1 MKRKIAA
8 TSTAATCCSVI
19 DILAAGNTGGRIE
32 ELEFLMNVHQSLTA
46 SRPLESF
53 SPPGSVA
60 AKVDAM
66 VRFQGVEK
74 TYPAY
79 RGKPSVRALQNIDF
93 AIPRGSITGVIGRSG
108 AGKSS
113 LVRLI
118 NGLEKPTT
126 GRVEVDG
133 RDISALTGRELR
145 LTQRS
150 IGMIFQHFNLLSSR
164 TAAANIALPLEIA
177 GWSKADIAVRVAE
190 LLELVDIA
198 DKHDRYPSELSGGQ
212 KQRIG
217 IARALATRPSVLLSD
232 EATSAL
238 DPQTTRAILDLLANI
253 NRELG
258 VTIVLITHE
267 MSVVRQL
274 AKEVVVI
281 DAGDIVERGNV
292 ADIFT
297 HPKQPI
303 TQTFLAE
310 VLGDSLPVSLA
321 SRLQEKQV
329 PGGQAVIRVLV
340 RGDAGDTVVARLA
353 RELSIDVALLS
364 ARIDEIGG
372 QRVGSLTIGVPG
384 GDATAPQVLAYLS
397 QHQFSAEGLGY
408 VA

>member
-1 MKRKIAA
+1 MKAA
-8 TSTAATCCSVI
+8 SMNAHPSLVIGQPVEIPDAA
-19 DILAAGNTGGRIE
+19 AE
-32 ELEFLMNVHQSLTA
+32 PE
-46 SRPLESF
+46 
-53 SPPGSVA
+53 
-60 AKVDAM
+60 AM
-66 VRFQGVEK
+66 VRFENISK

-79 RGKPSVRALQNIDF
+79 RGKPGVNALQGIDF
-93 AIPRGSITGVIGRSG
+93 AIARGSITGVIGRSG

-126 GRVEVDG
+126 GRVVVDNK
-133 RDISALTGRELR
+133 DISALTGRELR
-145 LTQRS
+145 LAQRS

-164 TAAANIALPLEIA
+164 TAANNIALPLEIA
-177 GWSKADIAVRVAE
+177 GWSKADIKARVAE
-190 LLELVDIA
+190 LLDLVGIA

-212 KQRIG
+212 KQRVG

-274 AKEVVVI
+274 AKEVVVL
-281 DAGDIVERGNV
+281 DAGHVVESGHV

-297 HPKQPI
+297 HPKHPI
-303 TQTFLAE
+303 TQSFLAE
-310 VLGDSLPVSLA
+310 VTGDSLPVSLA
-321 SRLQEKQV
+321 SRIVQE
-329 PGGQAVIRVLV
+329 PGSHAVIRVQV
-340 RGDAGDTVVARLA
+340 RGAGAGDTLIARLA
-353 RELSIDVALLS
+353 RELGLDVSLLS

-372 QRVGSLTIGVPG
+372 QHVGSLVLGIPLGISG
-384 GDATAPQVLAYLS
+384 GEGATTRTLAWLS
-397 QHQFSAEGLGY
+397 QYQFSAERLGY

>member
-1 MKRKIAA
+1 
-8 TSTAATCCSVI
+8 
-19 DILAAGNTGGRIE
+19 
-32 ELEFLMNVHQSLTA
+32 MNVHQSMTA
-46 SRPLESF
+46 AEPVETLLPLPH
-53 SPPGSVA
+53 PPTA
-60 AKVDAM
+60 ADAM
-66 VRFQGVEK
+66 VRFEQVAK
-74 TYPAY
+74 AYPAY
-79 RGKPSVRALQNIDF
+79 RDKPSVQALKDIDF

-118 NGLEKPTT
+118 NGLEKPSS
-126 GRVEVDG
+126 GRVVVDG
-133 RDISALTGRELR
+133 RDISGLSGRDLR
-145 LTQRS
+145 LAQRS

-164 TAAANIALPLEIA
+164 TAADNIALPLEIA
-177 GWSKADIAVRVAE
+177 GWSRRDIAVRVAE
-190 LLELVDIA
+190 LLELVGIA
-198 DKHDRYPSELSGGQ
+198 DKYDRYPSELSGGQ

-217 IARALATRPSVLLSD
+217 IARALATRPNVLLSD

-238 DPQTTRAILDLLANI
+238 DPQTTRSILDLLANI

-281 DAGDIVERGNV
+281 DGGHIVERGHV

-297 HPKQPI
+297 HPANPV
-303 TQTFLAE
+303 TQAFLSE
-310 VLGDSLPVSLA
+310 VIGDSVPVSLA
-321 SRLQEKQV
+321 SRLQSRPV
-329 PGGQAVIRVLV
+329 ADGRAVIRVQV
-340 RGDAGDTVVARLA
+340 RGADAGDTIVARLA

-372 QRVGSLTIGVPG
+372 QHVGSLSLGIPG
-384 GDATAPQVLAYLS
+384 GEAAADKAALYLS
-397 QHQFSAEGLGY
+397 QNNLPAERLGY

>member
-1 MKRKIAA
+1 
-8 TSTAATCCSVI
+8 
-19 DILAAGNTGGRIE
+19 
-32 ELEFLMNVHQSLTA
+32 MNVHQSLAAAEPVETLLPLAHPPTTA
-46 SRPLESF
+46 
-53 SPPGSVA
+53 
-60 AKVDAM
+60 DAM
-66 VRFQGVEK
+66 VWFEQVSK
-74 TYPAY
+74 AYPAY
-79 RGKPSVRALQNIDF
+79 RDKPSVQALKDIDF

-118 NGLEKPTT
+118 NGLEKPST
-126 GRVEVDG
+126 GRVVVDG
-133 RDISALTGRELR
+133 RDISGLSGRDLR
-145 LTQRS
+145 LAQRS

-164 TAAANIALPLEIA
+164 TAADNIALPLEIA
-177 GWSKADIAVRVAE
+177 GWSRRDIAVRVAE
-190 LLELVDIA
+190 LLELVGIA
-198 DKHDRYPSELSGGQ
+198 DKYDRYPSELSGGQ

-217 IARALATRPSVLLSD
+217 IARALATRPNVLLSD

-238 DPQTTRAILDLLANI
+238 DPQTTRSILDLLANI

-281 DAGDIVERGNV
+281 DGGHIVERGHV

-297 HPKQPI
+297 HPAHPV
-303 TQTFLAE
+303 TQAFLFE
-310 VLGDSLPVSLA
+310 VIGDSVPVSLA
-321 SRLQEKQV
+321 SRLQPQ
-329 PGGQAVIRVLV
+329 PIAGGHAVIRIQV
-340 RGDAGDTVVARLA
+340 RGADAGDTIVARLA

-372 QRVGSLTIGVPG
+372 QHVGSLSLGIPG
-384 GDATAPQVLAYLS
+384 GEAAADKAALYLS
-397 QHQFSAEGLGY
+397 KNNLPVERLGY

>member
-1 MKRKIAA
+1 MNAHPSLVIGEPVEIQDAA
-8 TSTAATCCSVI
+8 AQP
-19 DILAAGNTGGRIE
+19 E
-32 ELEFLMNVHQSLTA
+32 
-46 SRPLESF
+46 
-53 SPPGSVA
+53 
-60 AKVDAM
+60 AM
-66 VRFQGVEK
+66 VRFENISK

-79 RGKPSVRALQNIDF
+79 RGKPGVNALQGIDF
-93 AIPRGSITGVIGRSG
+93 EIARGSITGVIGRSG

-126 GRVEVDG
+126 GCIVVDG
-133 RDISALTGRELR
+133 KDISALTGRDLR
-145 LTQRS
+145 LAQRS

-164 TAAANIALPLEIA
+164 TAADNIALPLEIA
-177 GWSKADIAVRVAE
+177 GWSKVDIRARVAE
-190 LLELVDIA
+190 LLDLVDIA

-212 KQRIG
+212 KQRVG

-274 AKEVVVI
+274 AREVVVL
-281 DAGDIVERGNV
+281 DAGHVVESGHV
-292 ADIFT
+292 AEIFT
-297 HPKQPI
+297 HPKHPI
-303 TQTFLAE
+303 TQSFLAE
-310 VLGDSLPVSLA
+310 VTGDSLPVSLA
-321 SRLQEKQV
+321 SRIVQEE
-329 PGGQAVIRVLV
+329 GSQAVIRVQV
-340 RGDAGDTVVARLA
+340 RGAGAGDTLIARLA
-353 RELSIDVALLS
+353 RELGLDVSLLS

-372 QRVGSLTIGVPG
+372 QHVGSLVLGIPIGISG
-384 GDATAPQVLAYLS
+384 GEGAATRTLAWLS
-397 QHQFSAEGLGY
+397 QYQFSAERLGY

>member
-1 MKRKIAA
+1 
-8 TSTAATCCSVI
+8 
-19 DILAAGNTGGRIE
+19 
-32 ELEFLMNVHQSLTA
+32 MNVHQSLTA

-53 SPPGSVA
+53 SPPDSVA
-60 AKVDAM
+60 AKADAM
-66 VRFQGVEK
+66 VRFEGVEK

-118 NGLEKPTT
+118 NGLEKPTA
-126 GRVEVDG
+126 GRVEVDR
-133 RDISALTGRELR
+133 RDISALSGRELR
-145 LTQRS
+145 LAQRS

-177 GWSKADIAVRVAE
+177 GWSKTDIAVRVAE
-190 LLELVDIA
+190 LLDLVDIA

-281 DAGDIVERGNV
+281 DAGDIVERGHV

-310 VLGDSLPVSLA
+310 VLGDSVPVSLA
-321 SRLQEKQV
+321 SRLLEKPV
-329 PGGQAVIRVLV
+329 TGGQAVIRVLV
-340 RGDAGDTVVARLA
+340 RGDTGDTVVARLA

-372 QRVGSLTIGVPG
+372 QRIGTLTIGIPG
-384 GDATAPQVLAYLS
+384 GDATAAQVLTYLS
-397 QHQFSAEGLGY
+397 QHRFSAERLGY

>member
-1 MKRKIAA
+1 
-8 TSTAATCCSVI
+8 
-19 DILAAGNTGGRIE
+19 
-32 ELEFLMNVHQSLTA
+32 VH
-46 SRPLESF
+46 
-53 SPPGSVA
+53 
-60 AKVDAM
+60 
-66 VRFQGVEK
+66 
-74 TYPAY
+74 
-79 RGKPSVRALQNIDF
+79 ALQDIDF
-93 AIPRGSITGVIGRSG
+93 AIARGSITGVIGRSG

-118 NGLEKPTT
+118 NGLEKPTA
-126 GRVEVDG
+126 GRVVVDG
-133 RDISALTGRELR
+133 RDISALSGRPLR
-145 LTQRS
+145 LAQRS

-164 TAAANIALPLEIA
+164 TAAGNIALPLEIA
-177 GWSKADIAVRVAE
+177 GWSKADIRTRVAE

-217 IARALATRPSVLLSD
+217 IARALATRPNVLLSD

-267 MSVVRQL
+267 MSVVRQF
-274 AKEVVVI
+274 ANEVVVI
-281 DAGDIVERGNV
+281 DGGRIVERGHV

-297 HPKQPI
+297 RPKHPT

-310 VLGDSLPVSLA
+310 VLGDTVPVSLA
-321 SRLQEKQV
+321 SRLEQRPV
-329 PGGQAVIRVLV
+329 PAGKAVIRVQV
-340 RGDAGDTVVARLA
+340 QGTEAGDTVVARLA
-353 RELSIDVALLS
+353 RELAIDVAVLS

-372 QRVGSLTIGVPG
+372 QHVGSVILGIPG
-384 GDATAPQVLAYLS
+384 GEAVSRQALFFLS
-397 QHQFSAEGLGY
+397 QNDFAAERLGY

>member
-1 MKRKIAA
+1 MKAA
-8 TSTAATCCSVI
+8 SMNAHPSLVVGEPIEIREAAA
-19 DILAAGNTGGRIE
+19 AAG
-32 ELEFLMNVHQSLTA
+32 
-46 SRPLESF
+46 P
-53 SPPGSVA
+53 
-60 AKVDAM
+60 DAM
-66 VRFQGVEK
+66 VRFAGISK

-79 RGKPSVRALQNIDF
+79 RGKPGVNALEGIDF
-93 AIPRGSITGVIGRSG
+93 AIARGSITGVIGRSG

-126 GRVEVDG
+126 GRVIVDN
-133 RDISALTGRELR
+133 RDISALAGRELR
-145 LTQRS
+145 LAQRS

-177 GWSKADIAVRVAE
+177 GWSKADIRARVAE
-190 LLELVDIA
+190 LLDLVDIA

-212 KQRIG
+212 KQRVG

-274 AKEVVVI
+274 AKEVVVL
-281 DAGDIVERGNV
+281 DAGHVVESGHV

-297 HPKQPI
+297 HPKHPI
-303 TQTFLAE
+303 TQSFLAE
-310 VLGDSLPVSLA
+310 VVGDSLPVSLA
-321 SRLQEKQV
+321 SRIVQE
-329 PGGQAVIRVLV
+329 PGSHAVIRVQV
-340 RGDAGDTVVARLA
+340 RGAGAGDTLIARLA
-353 RELSIDVALLS
+353 RELGLDVSLLS

-372 QRVGSLTIGVPG
+372 QHVGSLVLGIPLSISCGE
-384 GDATAPQVLAYLS
+384 DAASRTLAWLS
-397 QHQFSAEGLGY
+397 QYQFSAERLGY

>member
-1 MKRKIAA
+1 MNAHPTLGIAEP
-8 TSTAATCCSVI
+8 VVP
-19 DILAAGNTGGRIE
+19 AG
-32 ELEFLMNVHQSLTA
+32 LVPSSL
-46 SRPLESF
+46 
-53 SPPGSVA
+53 VA
-60 AKVDAM
+60 EPM
-66 VRFQGVEK
+66 VRFEGLSK
-74 TYPAY
+74 IYPAY
-79 RGKPSVRALQNIDF
+79 RDKPDVEALKDIDF
-93 AIPRGSITGVIGRSG
+93 AIARGSITGVIGRSG

-118 NGLEKPTT
+118 NGLEKPTA
-126 GRVEVDG
+126 GRVVVDG
-133 RDISALTGRELR
+133 RHISALRGQALR
-145 LTQRS
+145 LAQRS

-164 TAAANIALPLEIA
+164 TASDNIALPLEIA
-177 GWSKADIAVRVAE
+177 GWSKADIRTRVAE

-198 DKHDRYPSELSGGQ
+198 DKHDRYPAELSGGQ

-217 IARALATRPSVLLSD
+217 IARALATRPNVLLSD

-258 VTIVLITHE
+258 VTIILITHE

-281 DAGDIVERGNV
+281 DGGRVVERGHV

-297 HPKQPI
+297 HPKHPT

-310 VLGDSLPVSLA
+310 VLGDAVPVSLA
-321 SRLQEKQV
+321 SRLVQEPV
-329 PGGQAVIRVLV
+329 PIGQTVLRVQV
-340 RGDAGDTVVARLA
+340 RGSDAGDTLVARLA

-372 QRVGSLTIGVPG
+372 QHVGSLILGIPG
-384 GDATAPQVLAYLS
+384 GEAAARQTLAYLS
-397 QHQFSAEGLGY
+397 LHHFAAERLGY
-408 VA
+408 VS

>member
-1 MKRKIAA
+1 MKAASMNAHPSLVIGEPVETRAA
-8 TSTAATCCSVI
+8 TAP
-19 DILAAGNTGGRIE
+19 E
-32 ELEFLMNVHQSLTA
+32 PE
-46 SRPLESF
+46 
-53 SPPGSVA
+53 
-60 AKVDAM
+60 AM
-66 VRFQGVEK
+66 VRFENISK

-79 RGKPSVRALQNIDF
+79 RGKPGVNALQGIDF
-93 AIPRGSITGVIGRSG
+93 AIARGSITGVIGRSG

-126 GRVEVDG
+126 GHVIVDG
-133 RDISALTGRELR
+133 RDISALAGRELR
-145 LTQRS
+145 LAQRS

-164 TAAANIALPLEIA
+164 TAANNIALPLEIA
-177 GWSKADIAVRVAE
+177 GWAKADIKARVAE
-190 LLELVDIA
+190 LLDLVGIA

-212 KQRIG
+212 KQRVG

-274 AKEVVVI
+274 AKEVVVL
-281 DAGDIVERGNV
+281 DAGHVVESGHV

-297 HPKQPI
+297 HPRHPI
-303 TQTFLAE
+303 TQSFLAE
-310 VLGDSLPVSLA
+310 VTGDSLPVSLA
-321 SRLQEKQV
+321 SRIVQE
-329 PGGQAVIRVLV
+329 PGSHAVIRVQV
-340 RGDAGDTVVARLA
+340 RGAGAGDTLIARLA
-353 RELSIDVALLS
+353 RELGLDVSLLS

-372 QRVGSLTIGVPG
+372 QHVGSLVLGVPG
-384 GDATAPQVLAYLS
+384 GESAATRTLAWLS
-397 QHQFSAEGLGY
+397 QYQFSAERLGY

>member
-1 MKRKIAA
+1 MKAA
-8 TSTAATCCSVI
+8 S
-19 DILAAGNTGGRIE
+19 
-32 ELEFLMNVHQSLTA
+32 MNAHQSLAIGLPIRTQDA
-46 SRPLESF
+46 MSL
-53 SPPGSVA
+53 A
-60 AKVDAM
+60 ATEPDAM
-66 VRFQGVEK
+66 VRFEGISK

-79 RGKPSVRALQNIDF
+79 RGKPGVNALQDIDF

-118 NGLEKPTT
+118 NGLEKPST
-126 GRVEVDG
+126 GRVIVDN
-133 RDISALTGRELR
+133 RDISALAGRDLR
-145 LTQRS
+145 LAQRS

-164 TAAANIALPLEIA
+164 TAADNIALPLEIA
-177 GWSKADIAVRVAE
+177 GWAKADIKARVTE
-190 LLELVDIA
+190 LLALVGIA

-212 KQRIG
+212 KQRVG

-238 DPQTTRAILDLLANI
+238 DPQNTRAILDLLANI

-274 AKEVVVI
+274 AKEVVVL
-281 DAGDIVERGNV
+281 DAGRVVESGHV

-297 HPKQPI
+297 HPKHPI
-303 TQTFLAE
+303 TQSFLAE
-310 VLGDSLPVSLA
+310 VIGDSLPVSLA
-321 SRLQEKQV
+321 SRIV
-329 PGGQAVIRVLV
+329 PEPVAGGQGVIRVQV
-340 RGDAGDTVVARLA
+340 RGAGAGDTLVARLA
-353 RELSIDVALLS
+353 RELGLDIALLA

-372 QRVGSLTIGVPG
+372 QHVGSLVLGIPG
-384 GDATAPQVLAYLS
+384 GEGAETRTLAWLS
-397 QHQFSAEGLGY
+397 QYQFSAERLGH

>member
-1 MKRKIAA
+1 MKAV
-8 TSTAATCCSVI
+8 S
-19 DILAAGNTGGRIE
+19 
-32 ELEFLMNVHQSLTA
+32 MNAHQSLA
-46 SRPLESF
+46 IGQPIAPSEAM
-53 SPPGSVA
+53 SPATPEP
-60 AKVDAM
+60 DAM
-66 VRFQGVEK
+66 VRFAGISK
-74 TYPAY
+74 TYPGY
-79 RGKPSVRALQNIDF
+79 RGKPGVNALQNLDF

-126 GRVEVDG
+126 GRVIVDG
-133 RDISALTGRELR
+133 RDISALAGRELR
-145 LTQRS
+145 LAQRS

-164 TAAANIALPLEIA
+164 TAADNIALPLEIA
-177 GWSKADIAVRVAE
+177 GWAKADIKTRVTE
-190 LLELVDIA
+190 LLALVGIA

-212 KQRIG
+212 KQRVG

-274 AKEVVVI
+274 AKEVVVL
-281 DAGDIVERGNV
+281 DAGRVVESGHV

-297 HPKQPI
+297 HPKHPI
-303 TQTFLAE
+303 TQSFLAE
-310 VLGDSLPVSLA
+310 VIGDSLPVSLA
-321 SRLQEKQV
+321 SRIVAE
-329 PGGQAVIRVLV
+329 PSASGQAVIRLQV
-340 RGDAGDTVVARLA
+340 RGAGAGDTLVARLA
-353 RELSIDVALLS
+353 RELGFDVSLLS

-372 QRVGSLTIGVPG
+372 QHVGSLVLGIPLGSSG
-384 GDATAPQVLAYLS
+384 GDDAVTRTLAFLS
-397 QHQFSAEGLGY
+397 QHQFPAEHLGY

>member
-1 MKRKIAA
+1 MKAV
-8 TSTAATCCSVI
+8 S
-19 DILAAGNTGGRIE
+19 
-32 ELEFLMNVHQSLTA
+32 MNAHQSLAIGQPTEK
-46 SRPLESF
+46 LEAIS
-53 SPPGSVA
+53 SA
-60 AKVDAM
+60 ATGPEPM
-66 VRFQGVEK
+66 VRFEGISK

-79 RGKPSVRALQNIDF
+79 RGKPGVNALENIDF

-126 GRVEVDG
+126 GRVIVDG
-133 RDISALTGRELR
+133 RDISAMAGQELR
-145 LTQRS
+145 LAQRS

-164 TAAANIALPLEIA
+164 TAADNIALPLEIA
-177 GWSKADIAVRVAE
+177 GWSKADIKAHVAE
-190 LLELVDIA
+190 LLALVGIA

-212 KQRIG
+212 KQRVG

-274 AKEVVVI
+274 AQEVVVL
-281 DAGDIVERGNV
+281 DAGRVVEKGHV

-297 HPKQPI
+297 HPKHPI
-303 TQTFLAE
+303 TQSFLAE
-310 VLGDSLPVSLA
+310 VIGDSLPVSLA
-321 SRLQEKQV
+321 SRIVAEPV
-329 PGGQAVIRVLV
+329 AGGQAVIRVQV
-340 RGDAGDTVVARLA
+340 RGAGAGDTVVARLA
-353 RELSIDVALLS
+353 RELGLDVALLS

-372 QRVGSLTIGVPG
+372 QHVGSLTLGIPQSG
-384 GDATAPQVLAYLS
+384 GGEQAVTRTLAWLS
-397 QHQFSAEGLGY
+397 QFQFPSERLGY

>member
-1 MKRKIAA
+1 MKAA
-8 TSTAATCCSVI
+8 A
-19 DILAAGNTGGRIE
+19 
-32 ELEFLMNVHQSLTA
+32 MNAHQSLAIGQRIETLDA
-46 SRPLESF
+46 I
-53 SPPGSVA
+53 SPA
-60 AKVDAM
+60 ATEPDAM
-66 VRFQGVEK
+66 VRFEGISK

-79 RGKPSVRALQNIDF
+79 RGKPGVNALQDIDF
-93 AIPRGSITGVIGRSG
+93 TIPRGSITGVIGRSG

-126 GRVEVDG
+126 GRVIVDS
-133 RDISALTGRELR
+133 RDISALAGRELR
-145 LTQRS
+145 LAQRS

-164 TAAANIALPLEIA
+164 TAADNIALPLEIA
-177 GWSKADIAVRVAE
+177 GWAKSDIKARVAE
-190 LLELVDIA
+190 LLALVGIT

-212 KQRIG
+212 KQRVG

-274 AKEVVVI
+274 AREVVVL
-281 DAGDIVERGNV
+281 DAGHVVESGQV

-297 HPKQPI
+297 HPKHPI
-303 TQTFLAE
+303 TQSFLAE
-310 VLGDSLPVSLA
+310 VIGDSLPVSLA
-321 SRLQEKQV
+321 SRIV
-329 PGGQAVIRVLV
+329 PVPPAGGQAVIRVQV
-340 RGDAGDTVVARLA
+340 RGAGAGDTLVARLA
-353 RELSIDVALLS
+353 RELGLDLALLA

-372 QRVGSLTIGVPG
+372 QHVGSLTLGIPLGISSG
-384 GDATAPQVLAYLS
+384 EDAVTRTLAWLS
-397 QHQFSAEGLGY
+397 QYQFPTERLGY